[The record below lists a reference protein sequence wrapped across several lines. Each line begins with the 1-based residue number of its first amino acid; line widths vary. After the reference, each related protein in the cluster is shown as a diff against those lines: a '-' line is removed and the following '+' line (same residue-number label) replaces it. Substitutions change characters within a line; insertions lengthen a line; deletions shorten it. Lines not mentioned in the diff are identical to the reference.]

1 MGIKDAV
8 FSLGLKSDKFD
19 KGVKGAQA
27 ELKKLAAVRLE
38 GLQKELADLSKAGSG
53 ADAGRLRALT
63 REFNELSRVSGG
75 TKKSLGSFFGTL
87 KAGFGMGIGLGLFN
101 ALKNGFRSLIGV
113 IPSLFSKAI
122 DAGVNSRRVAA
133 SLARALENAGQSP
146 QAMQAMSAMASNV
159 QKVFHVDDEEM
170 LDAYEKLVTAG
181 MDANQAMKSSTLVV
195 DLAAKKNLSLA
206 KAAEVVGKV
215 FNGETRALQRL
226 GIFLTSTG
234 TKAGDAAK
242 GLAHLRQLTR
252 GAAMEQGRL
261 KNPFEAMKISLGD
274 IFETIG
280 LKLLPKIE
288 PIIQKAVDFV
298 SEFQNT
304 ERFEQIVE
312 GLTSMVKGVFEW
324 AQNLAMSL
332 DFDNLGASL
341 WQIVK
346 EIGSFLFDLLVRAGE
361 IIGDKIRVAVL
372 GETAGKSANQKIFEK
387 YQAEY
392 GGMTPEARAA
402 EIEKTRA
409 LISGGSLGTMANNEA
424 QWRLKALEEIQAG
437 RKGFG
442 EMTFDDIANK
452 HFANARAMAAGG
464 SAVAN
469 LAAKG
474 AANRQQVAQQMAAM
488 QSQPIGVSRRAI
500 AMDAQKQRKPAPKRS
515 NALAGLVQRSSG
527 QMRLQ
532 VTSLGGHIHPV
543 AVN

>member
-38 GLQKELADLSKAGSG
+38 GLQKELAELSKSGSA

-87 KAGFGMGIGLGLFN
+87 KAGFGMGIGLGMFN
-101 ALKNGFRSLIGV
+101 MLKNGFRSLIGAV
-113 IPSLFSKAI
+113 PALFSKAI
-122 DAGVNSRRVAA
+122 DAGVNSRRVSA
-133 SLARALENAGQSP
+133 SLARALQNAGQSP
-146 QAMQAMSAMASNV
+146 QAMQALSAMASNV

-170 LDAYEKLVTAG
+170 LGAFEGLITAG

-234 TKAGDAAK
+234 TKAGDAAM

-298 SEFQNT
+298 AEFQNT
-304 ERFEQIVE
+304 DRFQQIVE
-312 GLTSMVKGVFEW
+312 GLTSMVAGVFEW

-341 WQIVK
+341 WKIVK
-346 EIGSFLFDLLVRAGE
+346 EIGSFLFDLLIHAGKL
-361 IIGDKIRVAVL
+361 IGDEIRRGVT
-372 GETAGKSANQKIFEK
+372 GGSTDEKIFEK
-387 YQAEY
+387 YKGQY
-392 GGMTPEARAA
+392 GGMTSEARAA
-402 EIEKTRA
+402 EIERVRGQ
-409 LISGGSLGTMANNEA
+409 ISSGSLGTLGNNEA
-424 QWRLKALEEIQAG
+424 QWRLKALEAIQAG
-437 RKGFG
+437 RSGFG
-442 EMTFDDIANK
+442 ATSFGDIFDK
-452 HFANARAMAAGG
+452 HFANAESMASAGAG
-464 SAVAN
+464 NPYVAN
-469 LAAKG
+469 LASKG
-474 AANRQQVAQQMAAM
+474 AANRQQVTAQMYAQQA
-488 QSQPIGVSRRAI
+488 QPIGVSQRAV
-500 AMDAQKQRKPAPKRS
+500 AMDAQKAKKPVAKKS